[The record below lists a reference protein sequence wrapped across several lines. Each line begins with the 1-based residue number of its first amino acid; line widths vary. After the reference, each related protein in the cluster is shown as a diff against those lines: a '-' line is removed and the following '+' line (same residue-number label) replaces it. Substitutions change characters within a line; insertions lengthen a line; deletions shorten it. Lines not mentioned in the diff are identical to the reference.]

1 MSAGQGFSEQDH
13 RHMAR
18 SLELAARGRY
28 STHPNP
34 MVGCVIVDGDGVA
47 GEGWHRVAGGDHAEI
62 GALRKAG
69 SRARGATAF
78 VTLEPC
84 SHHGRTPPCAPAL
97 VAAGLRRVV
106 VAMPDPNPLVAGEGV
121 ALLERAG
128 LEVSSGLMEAAAGA
142 LNAGFVS
149 RMTRGRPRVT
159 LKMAASLDGR
169 TAMASGESQWIT
181 GPEARADV
189 QRLRAASSA
198 VLTGIG
204 TVLADDPSLTV
215 RATQLELAGRQPLRV
230 VVDSRLRTPPA
241 ARMLSLPGRT
251 IILTNG
257 GDEPA
262 VADLVAAGAE
272 VEVLSGTGPRV
283 DLSQALE
290 CLGRLE
296 CNDVLV
302 EAGPV
307 LAGAMLA
314 AGLIDELVVYVA
326 PHLMGDAA
334 RGLFTLPALEKL
346 ADRVQLRFLDVR
358 RVGDDLR
365 IRASVGS

>member
-1 MSAGQGFSEQDH
+1 
-13 RHMAR
+13 MAR

-34 MVGCVIVDGDGVA
+34 MVGCVIVDDEGVA
-47 GEGWHRVAGGDHAEI
+47 GEGWHRVAGHAHAEI
-62 GALRKAG
+62 EALRSAG
-69 SRARGATAF
+69 GRARGATAY

-106 VAMPDPNPLVAGEGV
+106 VAMPDPNPLVAGQGI
-121 ALLERAG
+121 ALLEGAG
-128 LEVSSGLMEAAAGA
+128 LEVRSGLMEEAANS

-149 RMTRGRPRVT
+149 RMRQDRPRVT
-159 LKMAASLDGR
+159 LKLAASLDGR

-198 VLTGIG
+198 ILTGIG

-215 RATQLELAGRQPLRV
+215 RAPQLDTAGRQPLRV
-230 VVDSRLRTPPA
+230 VLDSRLRTPPD
-241 ARMLSLPGRT
+241 ARMFGLPGRT
-251 IILTNG
+251 LILTNN
-257 GDEPA
+257 
-262 VADLVAAGAE
+262 ADAAAAAGLVDAGAE
-272 VEVLSGTGPRV
+272 VEVLPGAGPRV
-283 DLSQALE
+283 DLQGALQ
-290 CLGRLE
+290 RLARHE
-296 CNDVLV
+296 CNDVLA

-314 AGLIDELVVYVA
+314 AGLVDQLVVYLA
-326 PHLMGDAA
+326 PHAMGDAA
-334 RGLFTLPALEKL
+334 RGLFTLPGLEKM
-346 ADRVQLRFLDVR
+346 ADRVQLRFSDVR

-365 IRASVGS
+365 IRAFVES